1 VAESEGLGKGMEALG
16 SAITSP
22 AKLAFAGFVLLAYK
36 GCFTIHLWEFLVIA
50 GIFFGMQVLH
60 DDCARILLNSW
71 AQRRDILERRKL
83 GIP

>member
-1 VAESEGLGKGMEALG
+1 MAESEGLGKGMESLG

-36 GCFTIHLWEFLVIA
+36 GCFTIHLSGFLWIA
-50 GIFFGMQVLH
+50 AIFFVMQVLH
-60 DDCARILLNSW
+60 DDCARILLNNW
-71 AQRRDILERRKL
+71 AQRRDTRERRKL